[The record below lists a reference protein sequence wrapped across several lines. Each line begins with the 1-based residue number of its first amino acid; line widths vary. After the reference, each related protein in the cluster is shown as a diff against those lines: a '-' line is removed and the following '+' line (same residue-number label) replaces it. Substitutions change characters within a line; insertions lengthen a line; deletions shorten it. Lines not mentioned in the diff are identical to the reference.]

1 MLKKYSVLIGTITSL
16 SLLLIA
22 TLVYPGGSV
31 FDKNSTGF
39 AWTKNFISNLFA
51 TKALNG
57 ADNPSRPWAD
67 MGMIVLSI
75 SIGTFFIHFSKKI
88 PAKGAANV
96 VKYLG
101 AANVL
106 FIFLIVTPLHGLM
119 VIIASTLFLISL
131 FYITIFILKTRLFLF
146 KLFCIICLLTFY
158 CTLFLYGT
166 RNWNILPVMQKVT
179 FISSIL
185 LVLALEYFTK
195 KEDFEHI
202 KVREQKASHF

>member
-1 MLKKYSVLIGTITSL
+1 MIKKHSVLVGVASSL
-16 SLLLIA
+16 ILMIIA
-22 TLVYPGGSV
+22 ISIYPGGSM

-39 AWTKNFISNLFA
+39 DWTKNFISNLFA

-57 ADNPSRPWAD
+57 VDNRSRPWAD
-67 MGMIVLSI
+67 MGMIFISI
-75 SIGTFFIHFSKKI
+75 SMGIFFIHFSKKI

-96 VKYLG
+96 INYLG

-131 FYITIFILKTRLFLF
+131 FYITIFILKTRLLLF
-146 KLFCIICLLTFY
+146 KLFCIICLLIFY

-166 RNWNILPVMQKVT
+166 NNWRILPVMQKVT

-202 KVREQKASHF
+202 KVRRQKTSQI